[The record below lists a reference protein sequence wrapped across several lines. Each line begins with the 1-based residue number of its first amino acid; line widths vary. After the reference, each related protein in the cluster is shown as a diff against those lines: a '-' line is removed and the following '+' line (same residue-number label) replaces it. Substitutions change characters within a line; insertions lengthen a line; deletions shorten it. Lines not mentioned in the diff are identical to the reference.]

1 MSTLKKTNKLP
12 MEAIL
17 VVKGDQVIPTGSWT
31 TATTAL
37 NIKDGQ
43 FGILSMDPNSAVR
56 TYGEYL
62 RTGDDSTEVQAIK
75 LVQGTPVSQA
85 SQLADPWE
93 VADKAYVESGII
105 RRRSIRSVM
114 VKKARFATLGA
125 QAVTNFP
132 TVVNKGEYNAFLKL
146 NSIRYRKEYGITND
160 NSLYASVPVVDDFT
174 AAGIT
179 QPLDYVLQRLAADF
193 NSQSKLVTSGTRKG
207 NKSFV
212 VLGVKAGGGSGQ
224 ALGTITPTTN
234 INFQVVNGVNQVLPG
249 SVELCQALA
258 QLVQDSAALTNTST
272 IELMNPLTAGGAATV
287 DALIVIGLPHTLAA
301 YYDNVEQ
308 EMVTPTIN
316 LGGTFIS
323 GVTDP
328 IVVVCPAQEGTG
340 HSRKWNILNRW
351 RNQLNVHTKQVQPQ
365 DDWFSEGK
373 SYIDLAKQFYTSYVI
388 EYFDTESTLTL
399 DIGSPKRATL
409 LFRCEPLSSFTVNVA
424 NIVTRLGAGSTPIPF
439 NTSNDAGTG
448 TASAVTVAG
457 VEATL
462 SAWLEHARTTGTDFK
477 VGGDAI
483 AAGVYLS

>member
-1 MSTLKKTNKLP
+1 MIKKTNKLP

-17 VVKGDQVIPTGSWT
+17 VIKGDQVVPTGSFT

-43 FGILSMDPNSAVR
+43 LGILSMDPNSAVR

-75 LVQGTPVSQA
+75 LLQGTPVSNA
-85 SQLADPWE
+85 TQLADPWE
-93 VADKAYVESGII
+93 VADKAFVESGII
-105 RRRSIRSVM
+105 RRRNIRSVM

-125 QAVTNFP
+125 QAVTGFP
-132 TVVNKGEYNAFLKL
+132 TPGNNKVYNAFLKL
-146 NSIRYRKEYGITND
+146 NSVRYRKEYGITND
-160 NSLYASVPVVDDFT
+160 NSLYAAVPAVDFT

-179 QPLDYVLQRLAADF
+179 QPLDYVLQNLAVNF
-193 NSQSKLVTSGTRKG
+193 NSQSKLVTTGTRKG

-212 VLGVKAGGGSGQ
+212 VLGVKVGGGSGQ

-234 INFQVVNGVNQVLPG
+234 INFQLANGVNQVLPG

-258 QLVQDSAALTNTST
+258 QLVQDSALTNTST
-272 IELMNPLTAGGAATV
+272 IEVLNAGASGAAATV
-287 DALIVIGLPHTLAA
+287 DALIVVGLPHTLAA

-308 EMVTPTIN
+308 DMVTPSLN
-316 LGGTFIS
+316 LGGDFIS
-323 GVTDP
+323 TASDP
-328 IVVVCPAQEGTG
+328 VVVVCSAQEGTG
-340 HSRKWNILNRW
+340 HSRKWNNWNRW

-373 SYIDLAKQFYTSYVI
+373 SYIDLAKAFYTSYMI
-388 EYFDTESTLTL
+388 EYFDAESTLTA
-399 DIGSPKRATL
+399 DICDPKRVTL

-424 NIVTRLGAGSTPIPF
+424 NIVTRLGSSLTPIPF
-439 NTSNDAGTG
+439 STSNDAGTG

>member
-31 TATTAL
+31 TANTAL
-37 NIKDGQ
+37 NIQNGQ
-43 FGILSMDPNSAVR
+43 LGILSMDPNSAVR

-75 LVQGTPVSQA
+75 LVQGTPLSQ
-85 SQLADPWE
+85 STQLVNPWE
-93 VADKAYVESGII
+93 VDDKGFVESGII

-125 QAVTNFP
+125 QAVTGFP
-132 TVVNKGEYNAFLKL
+132 TPANNGEYNAFLKL
-146 NSIRYRKEYGITND
+146 NSVRYRKEYGITND
-160 NSLYASVPVVDDFT
+160 NSLYASVPVVADFT

-193 NSQSKLVTSGTRKG
+193 NSQSKLVSSNTRKG
-207 NKSFV
+207 NKNFV
-212 VLGVKAGGGSGQ
+212 VLGVKVAGGSGQ

-234 INFQVVNGVNQVLPG
+234 ISFQTVNSVNQILPG

-258 QLVQDSAALTNTST
+258 QLVQDSALTNAST
-272 IELMNPLTAGGAATV
+272 IEVMNALTAGAAATV

-308 EMVTPTIN
+308 DMVTPSIN
-316 LGGTFIS
+316 LGGGFIS

-328 IVVVCPAQEGTG
+328 TVVICPAQEGTG
-340 HSRKWNILNRW
+340 HTRKWDMKNRW

-373 SYIDLAKQFYTSYVI
+373 SYIDLSKAFYTSYII

-424 NIVTRLGAGSTPIPF
+424 NIVTRLGSSLTPVPFST
-439 NTSNDAGTG
+439 SDDAGTG

-477 VGGDAI
+477 VGGDAV
-483 AAGVYLS
+483 AAGTYLS